1 QEGSLCAQHCLNA
14 LLQGQYFS
22 PTDLADI
29 ASQLDEQERQQM
41 AEAGLQ
47 SVAYRRFLEQPSSN
61 YDDSGFFSVQVI
73 DKAVSVWALELVP
86 YNSKNPV
93 AIYARQDP
101 TQQKAYIC
109 NFREHWLT
117 IRKLGYQWFNL
128 NSLLTGPELI
138 SDTYLNMFLTQ
149 LQEEGYSIFVVNG
162 ELPECEADELLKVM
176 PAVQPIKPRLITD
189 KAADKMEGT
198 EEGDEDYQLALAES
212 KHLVENDD
220 RALQKALQMSM
231 EGFLEESRERM
242 GKYEKDTDFQINKE
256 QSDLEGLKP
265 KLDGQTSTSR
275 DSRTESSN
283 ESSDSARVADPDEVR
298 RKRLAF
304 LNKLDTSNSDSAN
317 TSSQTNTGSCIMG
330 DNSAI
335 GVTTKLPISTNGTED
350 NLTEDEMLQEAIAM
364 SMQDE

>member
-1 QEGSLCAQHCLNA
+1 MEAIFHEKQEGSLCAQHCLNA

-47 SVAYRRFLEQPSSN
+47 SEAYRRFLEQPSSN

-73 DKAVSVWALELVP
+73 DNAVRVWALELVP

-93 AIYARQDP
+93 ARNARQDP

-162 ELPECEADELLKVM
+162 ELPECEADELLKVI
-176 PAVQPIKPRLITD
+176 PAVQPIKPRLITE
-189 KAADKMEGT
+189 KAANKMEGT

-231 EGFLEESRERM
+231 EE
-242 GKYEKDTDFQINKE
+242 
-256 QSDLEGLKP
+256 
-265 KLDGQTSTSR
+265 
-275 DSRTESSN
+275 
-283 ESSDSARVADPDEVR
+283 
-298 RKRLAF
+298 
-304 LNKLDTSNSDSAN
+304 
-317 TSSQTNTGSCIMG
+317 
-330 DNSAI
+330 
-335 GVTTKLPISTNGTED
+335 
-350 NLTEDEMLQEAIAM
+350 NLTEEEMLKEAIAM
-364 SMQDE
+364 SMQNE